1 MRWKEFLYSLQERQ
15 KWFSPKENLQVG
27 DVVLMADN
35 DLPQNLWPLAR
46 VAEVYVDEDGLV
58 RKAKL
63 DVGDRSIS
71 KDGKG
76 KGLYLE

>member
-1 MRWKEFLYSLQERQ
+1 
-15 KWFSPKENLQVG
+15 
-27 DVVLMADN
+27 MADN